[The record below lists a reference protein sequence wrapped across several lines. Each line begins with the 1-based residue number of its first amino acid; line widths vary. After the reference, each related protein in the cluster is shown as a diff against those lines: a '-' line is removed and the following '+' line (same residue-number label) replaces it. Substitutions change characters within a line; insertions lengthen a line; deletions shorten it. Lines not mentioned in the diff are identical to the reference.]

1 VIDGKLILEEFSAM
15 KIVGIGLLALGILAL
30 VYRGFSYTKES
41 HEARLGPLQV
51 ELKEKERVQVPVWAG
66 VALAVA
72 GGAVLVLAGHKKF

>member
-1 VIDGKLILEEFSAM
+1 M

-72 GGAVLVLAGHKKF
+72 GGAVLVLAGRKSF